1 MQPTIQYIR
10 NELRNV
16 CSPEETEGIV
26 RLIFK
31 HLKNYS
37 LTDLV
42 LKQDENLSSQEKES
56 VAEITRRLKNSEPI
70 QYILG
75 ETEFFGLNYKVNPNV
90 LIPRPETEELIHW
103 ILESGQNFLH
113 ILDMGTG
120 SGCIA
125 ISLKNRLLDS
135 IVYACDISPEALN
148 TARENARINNL
159 HIEFF
164 NADILKYN
172 EIEIPVKPDLIVSN
186 PPYVRNSERKLMED
200 NVTRFEPGLALYVDD
215 DQPLVFYESIADFA
229 KRSGSRGGW
238 LYFEIN
244 ESFGTEMA
252 KLLSSKGFGQVEIR
266 KDMQGKDRMIRAI
279 I

>member
-229 KRSGSRGGW
+229 KSSGSRGGW

>member
-103 ILESGQNFLH
+103 ILESGQNFHH

-229 KRSGSRGGW
+229 KSSGSRGGW

-252 KLLSSKGFGQVEIR
+252 KLLSSKGFGHVEIR